1 MAVVAFAVTLAGTAW
16 LQRSEDV
23 TLAIDPEGPV
33 RVRSTAGPIEVVDG
47 PTPQI
52 AYRSSWLV
60 RGPTAAIEP
69 GGFDLRCDTRW
80 PCRAASTVVVPSGS
94 AADLDVHA
102 VDQDLLVTSFS
113 GSLLAVAEGD
123 GNVIL
128 GPVAGKIRVVTTIGE
143 VVGHQLMADE
153 VEVVTDSGHVSL
165 DFARQPRSVVVSA
178 GVEPVTIL
186 LPPGRYAVSVEGTP
200 VDVAPDAG
208 IVQAADA
215 EHRLSVRARGPV
227 RIESST

>member
-1 MAVVAFAVTLAGTAW
+1 M
-16 LQRSEDV
+16 
-23 TLAIDPEGPV
+23 
-33 RVRSTAGPIEVVDG
+33 
-47 PTPQI
+47 
-52 AYRSSWLV
+52 
-60 RGPTAAIEP
+60 
-69 GGFDLRCDTRW
+69 
-80 PCRAASTVVVPSGS
+80 VVPSGS